1 MLELQQ
7 VAIAYSGH
15 TVVKDI
21 SFALNK
27 GQIGCLLGPSGCG
40 KTTLLRAIAGFE
52 PVTSGSISLLQQIV
66 SSGTVQQAPEQR
78 QVGMVFQDFALFPHL
93 NVADNISFGL
103 GQLSR
108 LARKA
113 KVQQLLQ
120 LVGLPDLAKRYI
132 HQLSGGQQQ
141 RVALARA
148 LAPQPKIL
156 LLDEPFS
163 SLDSELREGLAREIR
178 QILQQLDIT
187 TVMVTHDQH
196 EAFAMADM
204 IGVMQHGRLQ
214 QWASPYQLYHQP
226 ANRFVADFIG
236 RGVLLPGSVLD
247 NNTVATSLGHFTQPG
262 TAQLA
267 PGTAVDVLIRPDDI
281 VQDNSSAIK
290 ATVHSKAFRGSHV
303 LYQLQ
308 LTSGDTVQS
317 LLLSHYNYSVGEQIG
332 IKANLDHLVI
342 FPRLAVQQTAVPV

>member
-1 MLELQQ
+1 MLDLQN
-7 VAIAYSGH
+7 VAISYSGH

-21 SFALNK
+21 SFSLAK

-52 PVTSGSISLLQQIV
+52 PVATGNISLQQQVV
-66 SSGTVQQAPEQR
+66 SSDSLQQAPEQR

-103 GQLSR
+103 GHLSR
-108 LARKA
+108 PARKA

-120 LVGLPDLAKRYI
+120 LVGLPDLAKRHIY
-132 HQLSGGQQQ
+132 QLSGGQQQ

-148 LAPQPKIL
+148 LAPQPKML

-163 SLDSELREGLAREIR
+163 SLDTELREGLAREIR
-178 QILQQLDIT
+178 HILQQLGIT
-187 TVMVTHDQH
+187 AVMVTHDQH

-204 IGVMQHGRLQ
+204 IGVMERGKLQ
-214 QWASPYQLYHQP
+214 QWATPAELYHQP

-236 RGVLLPGSVLD
+236 RGVFLTGTVLD
-247 NNTVATSLGHFTQPG
+247 DHKMATSLGVFAMPDTARFSPG
-262 TAQLA
+262 SM
-267 PGTAVDVLIRPDDI
+267 VDVLVRPDDI
-281 VQDNSSAIK
+281 VQDSSSDIK
-290 ATVHSKAFRGSHV
+290 ARVQSKAFRGSHT

-308 LTSGDTVQS
+308 LAGGETVLS
-317 LLLSHYNYSVGEQIG
+317 LQLSHVNYAIGEQIG
-332 IKANLDHLVI
+332 IRPELAHLVM
-342 FPRLAVQQTAVPV
+342 FPRL

>member
-1 MLELQQ
+1 MLDLQN
-7 VAIAYSGH
+7 VAISYSGH

-21 SFALNK
+21 SFSLAK

-52 PVTSGSISLLQQIV
+52 AVTTGSISLQQQVV
-66 SSGTVQQAPEQR
+66 SSDSLQQAPEQR

-103 GQLSR
+103 GHLSR
-108 LARKA
+108 PARKA

-120 LVGLPDLAKRYI
+120 LVGLPDLAKRHIY
-132 HQLSGGQQQ
+132 QLSGGQQQ

-148 LAPQPKIL
+148 LAPQPKML

-163 SLDSELREGLAREIR
+163 SLDTELREGLAREIR
-178 QILQQLDIT
+178 HILQQLGIT
-187 TVMVTHDQH
+187 AVMVTHDQH

-204 IGVMQHGRLQ
+204 IGVMERGKLQ
-214 QWASPYQLYHQP
+214 QWATPAELYHQP

-236 RGVLLPGSVLD
+236 RGVFLTGTVQD
-247 NNTVATSLGHFTQPG
+247 DHKVATSLGVFAMPD
-262 TAQLA
+262 TASFA
-267 PGTAVDVLIRPDDI
+267 PGSVVDVLVRPDDI
-281 VQDNSSAIK
+281 VQDSSSAIK
-290 ATVHSKAFRGSHV
+290 ARVQSKAFRGSHT

-308 LTSGDTVQS
+308 LAGGETVLS
-317 LLLSHYNYSVGEQIG
+317 LLLSHVNYAVGEQMG
-332 IKANLDHLVI
+332 IRPELAHLVM
-342 FPRLAVQQTAVPV
+342 FPRL